1 MKAEN
6 PDASPTELLTLFQ
19 VSSPPSGSR
28 CVLGLSVACRIVC
41 AAHRTGTRLVP
52 ASDIGLGASTAT
64 FASGLGSATAHI
76 CTGTGAAHA
85 ARP

>member
-28 CVLGLSVACRIVC
+28 CVPGVSVVCRIVYS
-41 AAHRTGTRLVP
+41 AHRTGTRFLHTS
-52 ASDIGLGASTAT
+52 ALDLGAV
-64 FASGLGSATAHI
+64 
-76 CTGTGAAHA
+76 AA
-85 ARP
+85 